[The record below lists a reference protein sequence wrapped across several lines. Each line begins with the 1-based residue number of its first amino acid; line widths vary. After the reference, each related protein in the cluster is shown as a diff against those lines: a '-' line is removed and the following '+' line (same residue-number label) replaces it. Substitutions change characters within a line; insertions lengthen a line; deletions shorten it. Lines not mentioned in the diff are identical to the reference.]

1 MMPERRNSESDHV
14 VDTPLNIEALVNC
27 LAAQPDV
34 LTAYLFGSYATGKAR
49 PESDVDVALLLSG
62 TDEVERFERRLR
74 LMGEVEEALGR
85 RPADVVVLNDAP
97 PLLAHQVLR
106 HGRLIFE
113 RDRAARV
120 EFEVRAGKIYADLQ
134 PMYEYH
140 SQDLFQKIREAGLS
154 GRRRNRQR
162 TSKAAG

>member
-1 MMPERRNSESDHV
+1 MSERRNSELNHPI
-14 VDTPLNIEALVNC
+14 DTPLDVEALVNC
-27 LAAQPDV
+27 LSGQPDV
-34 LTAYLFGSYATGKAR
+34 LAAYLFGSHATGEAR
-49 PESDVDVALLLSG
+49 PESDVDVAVLLSE
-62 TDEVERFERRLR
+62 TDEMKRFKRRLG
-74 LMGEVEEALGR
+74 LMGEVEEALSR

-113 RDRAARV
+113 RDQGARV
-120 EFEVRAGKIYADLQ
+120 EFEVRTGKVYADLQ

-140 SQDLFQKIREAGLS
+140 SQDLFEKIREVGLS

-162 TSKAAG
+162 TSETAG

>member
-1 MMPERRNSESDHV
+1 MMSDRRNSASNHAL
-14 VDTPLNIEALVNC
+14 DTPLNIEALVNR

-34 LTAYLFGSYATGKAR
+34 LAAYLFGSYVTDKAH
-49 PESDVDVALLLSG
+49 PESDVDVAVLLSG
-62 TDEVERFERRLR
+62 TDEMERFERRLR
-74 LMGEVEEALGR
+74 LIGEAEEALDR
-85 RPADVVVLNDAP
+85 RPVDLVVLNDAP

-120 EFEVRAGKIYADLQ
+120 EFEVWAGKVYADLQ

-140 SQDLFQKIREAGLS
+140 GRDLFQKIREVGLS

-162 TSKAAG
+162 TSETTS